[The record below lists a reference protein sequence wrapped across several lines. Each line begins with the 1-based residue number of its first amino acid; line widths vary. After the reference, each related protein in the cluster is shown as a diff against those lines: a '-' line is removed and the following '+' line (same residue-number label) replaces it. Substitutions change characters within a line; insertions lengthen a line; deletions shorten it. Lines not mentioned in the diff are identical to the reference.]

1 MGGALRARLGAA
13 FDRACAPPSAPVHHE
28 EDTQGGFFPEA
39 GGFLPDDGGFLPEA
53 GGFVAD
59 KPPSGRASSPALELD
74 RLPLL
79 LVNLGVDGEL
89 HEEVSALL
97 RSQAEPTQSG
107 PVLRRAPFLQV
118 LEAVLNEEEMASPES
133 EAPSDA
139 SDTFEPAQAS
149 DSDDSDSAP
158 TSRSTRSHMP
168 RSKALHKKAR
178 ILYGLLLERIP
189 LVPSASLAERAKST
203 TVRTDVE
210 EEEIDTRRIGVA
222 ELRYAAQSLGE
233 TPTTAEVRCATH
245 PACRDARR
253 GRRLFPRYARHCSP
267 VERAADRPARVG
279 GATNADLPT

>member
-13 FDRACAPPSAPVHHE
+13 FDRACAPPGAPVRHE

-39 GGFLPDDGGFLPEA
+39 GGFLPDDGGILPEA

-59 KPPSGRASSPALELD
+59 KPPSGRASPALELD

-118 LEAVLNEEEMASPES
+118 LEAVLNEEEMASLES
-133 EAPSDA
+133 DAPSDA
-139 SDTFEPAQAS
+139 SDTFDPAQTS
-149 DSDDSDSAP
+149 DSDDSDAAP

-178 ILYGLLLERIP
+178 ILYSLLLERIP
-189 LVPSASLAERAKST
+189 LVPSAALAERAKST

-210 EEEIDTRRIGVA
+210 DEEIDTRRIGMA

-233 TPTTAEVRCATH
+233 TPTTAEVRRATH
-245 PACRDARR
+245 PARRDARR
-253 GRRLFPRYARHCSP
+253 GRRLFPRYARRRP
-267 VERAADRPARVG
+267 PIERAADRPTRVG
-279 GATNADLPT
+279 DATNTDLPT